1 MRVTLAV
8 HRFATEGPGWTF
20 LQIHQALLEAGLLE
34 RCVYVYERGGGLDVL
49 DGARELVF
57 HKSHMNNLKNG
68 GVLISPLGR
77 SLGLLRRA
85 KKLGMKTLLA
95 NFSTHP
101 LNVMERLGP
110 IYAKTGATP
119 ITEEGLGRSL
129 EEIRLADHHL
139 VLSGLA
145 KRTYVGRGV
154 PEGRVHVAHLGVELG
169 RFRYSRPPEEF
180 RALFVGT
187 NAIRKGLPY
196 LYRAWEILGLDAE
209 LLVRGSPRLP
219 NPPKNVV
226 EVPWV
231 GDIAELYARASVTVL
246 PSLEDGFGVTVL
258 ESLACGRP
266 VIVSDQ
272 TGASELIEHGTH
284 GLIVSAENY
293 WALADAIRY
302 FYDHPAEVLR
312 MGKEGRRLAEQHPA
326 ERFRRRVTEIVRNL

>member
-34 RCVYVYERGGGLDVL
+34 RCVYVYGRGGGLDVL

-57 HKSHMNNLKNG
+57 QKSHMNNLKG
-68 GVLISPLGR
+68 GLLVSPLGR

-101 LNVMERLGP
+101 LNVLERLGP

-119 ITEEGLGRSL
+119 ITEEGLKRSL

-145 KRTYVGRGV
+145 KRTYVERGV
-154 PEGRVHVAHLGVELG
+154 PEECVHVAHLGVELE
-169 RFRYSRPPEEF
+169 RFRYAAPPEEF

-187 NAIRKGLPY
+187 NAVRKGLPY
-196 LYRAWEILGLDAE
+196 LYKAWEALGLDAE
-209 LLVRGSPRLP
+209 LLVRATPRLS

-231 GDIAELYARASVTVL
+231 EDIAGLYARASVTVL

-266 VIVSDQ
+266 VVVSDQ

-284 GLIVSAENY
+284 GLIVPAENY

-302 FYDHPAEVLR
+302 FYDHPAEVER
-312 MGKEGRRLAEQHPA
+312 MGREGRRLAERYPMR
-326 ERFRRRVTEIVRNL
+326 RFRERVVEIVRGLT

>member
-1 MRVTLAV
+1 V

-34 RCVYVYERGGGLDVL
+34 RCVCVYERGGGLDVL

-57 HKSHMNNLKNG
+57 QKSMNNMKNR

-85 KKLGMKTLLA
+85 RRLGIKTLLV

-101 LNVMERLGP
+101 INVLERLEW

-119 ITEEGLGRSL
+119 ITEEGLRRSL

-145 KRTYVGRGV
+145 KRTYVERGV
-154 PEGRVHVAHLGVELG
+154 PEERVHVAHLGVELG
-169 RFRYSRPPEEF
+169 RFRHAEPPQKF
-180 RALFVGT
+180 TALFVGT

-196 LYRAWEILGLDAE
+196 LYKAWETLGLNAE
-209 LLVRGSPRLP
+209 LLVRATPRLS
-219 NPPKNVV
+219 NPPKRVV

-231 GDIAELYARASVTVL
+231 EDIAELYARASVTVL

-272 TGASELIEHGTH
+272 TGASELIEHGIH
-284 GLIVSAENY
+284 GLVVPAENY
-293 WALADAIRY
+293 WALADAIRH
-302 FYDHPAEVLR
+302 FHDRPEEVER
-312 MGKEGRRLAEQHPA
+312 MGREGRRLAERYPIR
-326 ERFRRRVTEIVRNL
+326 RFRERVVEIVEGLE

>member
-1 MRVTLAV
+1 V

-57 HKSHMNNLKNG
+57 QKSHMNNMRNHKL
-68 GVLISPLGR
+68 LISPLGR

-85 KKLGMKTLLA
+85 KKLGMKTLLV

-101 LNVMERLGP
+101 LNVLERLEWTYSK
-110 IYAKTGATP
+110 IGATP

-129 EEIRLADHHL
+129 KEIELADGHL
-139 VLSGLA
+139 VLSELA
-145 KRTYVGRGV
+145 KRTYVEQGV
-154 PEGRVHVAHLGVELG
+154 PAERVHVAHLGVELE
-169 RFRYSRPPEEF
+169 RFRYSQPPEEF
-180 RALFVGT
+180 RVLFVGT

-196 LYRAWEILGLDAE
+196 LYRAWEILGLDAK

-231 GDIAELYARASVTVL
+231 EDIVELYTRASVTVL

-284 GLIVSAENY
+284 GLIVPAENY

-302 FYDHPAEVLR
+302 LYDHPAEVRR
-312 MGKEGRRLAEQHPA
+312 MGREGRRLAERYPMK
-326 ERFRRRVTEIVRNL
+326 RFRSRVVEIVSSELP